1 MAYNTQ
7 EERFVVK
14 GSERITHDLQVNGD
28 TYIIGDLSVS
38 NIIANESIGTDGQ
51 VLGKSN
57 GNIEWIN
64 ASSSID
70 TNNLE
75 VNNLIVNENAT
86 FNTII
91 ANGVSGN
98 DGQVLGK
105 VNGNIEWMNV
115 SANIDTDN
123 FSVNNL
129 IVNENAIFNT
139 IIANGTVGNDGQ
151 VLGKVNG
158 NIEWV
163 DSSAI
168 DTNNLSVNYL
178 TVNESAKINGYDVT
192 SYTVIEE
199 DNYNY
204 LSRAVKSKPILYMT
218 TPNGNLYFQGYG
230 YAPSILPPAFY
241 EVYVNLYNLENNIE
255 NHTLYLRTP
264 VLSNGSSSYMSVYGI
279 KENGVWNNS
288 ADINTHTTGYNNL
301 NTMANELYIY
311 NAGKMYFGCKNLK
324 DTFICNQ
331 SLIVNMAEPYDL
343 MKYCVNMDF
352 MFSGCTNFN
361 QPINIPS
368 QIQKLHL
375 TFEDCTNFNQSL
387 DLNNV
392 KNFYRTFH
400 NSGFNQP
407 LSLTG
412 IINFAGA
419 LSACKNFNQPINI
432 ISSTTHGSIDVSE
445 AFRAC
450 KNFNQPVNITAY
462 QANMSNLFFDCT
474 NFNQPFEFRAYVPR
488 DVSGLFY
495 NCKNYN
501 QPFTIRLA
509 GGRYNTGFDNVFYEC
524 INFNQPV
531 TIKSTGGGID
541 GMNYTF
547 AYSGFNSDI
556 IFHDDYDNVDLPF
569 SNFSGVKY
577 MYGTFQNCH
586 NLDHIINIPNT
597 VTGAAFLYANSG
609 IKGEPICPDNITDA
623 VGMYYGCYNLT
634 GNAIIGPNVSGALS
648 VNSGWPAFVTTNGMY
663 QGCYNLDGDAYIYST
678 QLEGNAMGN
687 AFGNCRGLHNVHIRS
702 SLNPANTDNAIV
714 NALLN
719 GITGINWTGRIFN
732 DL

>member
-1 MAYNTQ
+1 MAYDVT
-7 EERFVVK
+7 EERLKVK
-14 GSERITHDLQVNGD
+14 GSESITRDLRVNG
-28 TYIIGDLSVS
+28 TAYINNLVV
-38 NIIANESIGTDGQ
+38 NAPVENLNVANLAANELIVG
-51 VLGKSN
+51 
-57 GNIEWIN
+57 
-64 ASSSID
+64 
-70 TNNLE
+70 
-75 VNNLIVNENAT
+75 NNLI
-86 FNTII
+86 
-91 ANGVSGN
+91 ANGLAGN

-105 VNGNIEWMNV
+105 V
-115 SANIDTDN
+115 D
-123 FSVNNL
+123 
-129 IVNENAIFNT
+129 
-139 IIANGTVGNDGQ
+139 
-151 VLGKVNG
+151 GKV
-158 NIEWV
+158 EWF
-163 DSSAI
+163 SPATI
-168 DTNNLSVNYL
+168 DTNDFKVNYL

-204 LSRAVKSKPILYMT
+204 LPRAVKSKPILYMT

-241 EVYVNLYNLENNIE
+241 EVYVNLYNLNNLGNNIE
-255 NHTLYLRTP
+255 NHTLYLCTP
-264 VLSNGSSSYMSVYGI
+264 TLSNGLPRYMSVYGI

-288 ADINTHTTGYNNL
+288 ANINTDTRSNDL

-311 NAGKMYFGCKNLK
+311 DAGKMYFGCKNLK

-331 SLIVNMAEPYDL
+331 SLIVNMAEPYDP
-343 MKYCVNMDF
+343 MKYCVNMDY
-352 MFSGCTNFN
+352 MFFGCKKFN

-368 QIQKLHL
+368 QIQKLYY
-375 TFEDCTNFNQSL
+375 TFEDCTSFNQSL

-392 KNFYRTFH
+392 KDFYWTFY

-407 LSLTG
+407 LNLTG
-412 IINFAGA
+412 IINFTGA
-419 LSACKNFNQPINI
+419 LKSCKNFNQPVNI
-432 ISSTTHGSIDVSE
+432 ISSTTHGSINVSE
-445 AFRAC
+445 AFRNC
-450 KNFNQPVNITAY
+450 TNLNQPVKISAY
-462 QANMSNLFFDCT
+462 QANMSGMFDGCT
-474 NFNQPFEFRAYVPR
+474 NFNQPFELDYYEPR
-488 DVSGLFY
+488 SVTGLFN
-495 NCKNYN
+495 NCKSYN
-501 QPFTIRLA
+501 QPFTINVTYK
-509 GGRYNTGFDNVFYEC
+509 YNTGFDNVFYGC

-531 TIKSTGGGID
+531 TIKSDGFGIN

-556 IFHDDYDNVDLPF
+556 IFHDDYSNVDLPF

-648 VNSGWPAFVTTNGMY
+648 EDSGWPAYVTTNGMY